1 MHVCTMANAR
11 ATIGGPLRSA
21 LLFRTS
27 CSAATFQSL
36 TTVAHAEVAHT
47 SAATKVATEGNV
59 TGRGRREV
67 YVWRRGGGVS
77 LHSEILLSSVL

>member
-1 MHVCTMANAR
+1 MQVCAIASAR
-11 ATIGGPLRSA
+11 ATIGGPFRSA

-27 CSAATFQSL
+27 CSAAAFQSL

-47 SAATKVATEGNV
+47 SAATKVVTKGDV